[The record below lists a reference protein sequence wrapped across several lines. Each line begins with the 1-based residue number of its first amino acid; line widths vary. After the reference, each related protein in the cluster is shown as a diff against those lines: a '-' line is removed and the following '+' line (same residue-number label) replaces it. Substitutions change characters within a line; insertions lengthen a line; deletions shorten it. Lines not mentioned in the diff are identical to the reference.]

1 MAEKRYLICPD
12 FVTSKN
18 DYRQHWIGERDLRW
32 LYGVPRNKCEVA
44 PYTPHK
50 LTRHKPLGYEEP
62 DDLIPL
68 RPRWAGD
75 YAEHL
80 AKMEAKWDLEEE
92 EEEDDDDDDDVRWT
106 WDYLRPV
113 NPLAVEELIRANLLG
128 EMTRQ
133 MDLGVLN
140 VYNNQLANGRHFYG
154 IHNEDDYRI
163 S

>member
-1 MAEKRYLICPD
+1 MSEKRYLICPD

-32 LYGVPRNKCEVA
+32 LYRVPRDECEIA
-44 PYTPHK
+44 PYTPNK
-50 LTRHKPLGYEEP
+50 LTRRKPPGYEEP

-80 AKMEAKWDLEEE
+80 AKMEAKWDLDE
-92 EEEDDDDDDDVRWT
+92 EEEDDEEDDDIRWT
-106 WDYLRPV
+106 WDDLRPISSLDV
-113 NPLAVEELIRANLLG
+113 DELIRMDLLR

-133 MDLGVLN
+133 MDLGGLN
-140 VYNNQLANGRHFYG
+140 GYNNQLANGRHFDG